1 MPERQHFSRAAGI
14 AIPLFALRGAH
25 DSGSG
30 TILDLIPFIDWLGR
44 WHQRVVQ
51 LLPLNESGPGEA
63 SPYNALSAF
72 AIDPTYISTS
82 QVSDISSS
90 RVAPEWLN
98 AISVRR
104 RLQRLRRSRHRQR
117 QALYALKLHL
127 LELGFQQFE
136 AQVEPERRARFE
148 SFCRTQSWWIED
160 YALFRA
166 LKERF
171 DWASWETWPEELR
184 QRDTAALRQAAS
196 RLTQRVR
203 FAQYLQWVAAEQW
216 TEVRAHA
223 ARRGVLIKGD
233 LPFVCGRDSADVWA
247 HRELF
252 DLSSSAG
259 APPDAFSPSG
269 QQWGL
274 PLYAWVQMRRSGY
287 GWWRQRARQARE
299 LYDLF
304 RVDHLVGVFRTY
316 AIPVTDDGT
325 SGFVP
330 RETEEQLIQGRDLL
344 GALLDEAGGVAGVI
358 AEDLGTVP
366 MWVRESL
373 TQLGIPGYKVFRWE
387 THDGAYIDPRSYP
400 ELSVATT
407 GTHDTDTLAV
417 WWEGLS
423 EKERQAALL
432 SLNVVDSGPSTLRL
446 GSGQAQDS
454 GLSTQDSGLP
464 LSPDLHLALLHRLYE
479 AGSVLTI
486 LPIQDLFGWSERIN
500 TPATINRRNW
510 SYRLPVTIDGLDQ
523 TPAIRERMEVLR
535 AMIDQ
540 SGRNPVV
547 MRDE

>member
-1 MPERQHFSRAAGI
+1 
-14 AIPLFALRGAH
+14 
-25 DSGSG
+25 
-30 TILDLIPFIDWLGR
+30 
-44 WHQRVVQ
+44 
-51 LLPLNESGPGEA
+51 
-63 SPYNALSAF
+63 
-72 AIDPTYISTS
+72 
-82 QVSDISSS
+82 
-90 RVAPEWLN
+90 
-98 AISVRR
+98 
-104 RLQRLRRSRHRQR
+104 
-117 QALYALKLHL
+117 
-127 LELGFQQFE
+127 
-136 AQVEPERRARFE
+136 
-148 SFCRTQSWWIED
+148 
-160 YALFRA
+160 
-166 LKERF
+166 
-171 DWASWETWPEELR
+171 
-184 QRDTAALRQAAS
+184 
-196 RLTQRVR
+196 
-203 FAQYLQWVAAEQW
+203 
-216 TEVRAHA
+216 
-223 ARRGVLIKGD
+223 
-233 LPFVCGRDSADVWA
+233 
-247 HRELF
+247 
-252 DLSSSAG
+252 
-259 APPDAFSPSG
+259 
-269 QQWGL
+269 
-274 PLYAWVQMRRSGY
+274 MRRSGY